1 MKRHLMLVFTVV
13 LVSALNFSVSAQT
26 KTREQILNDITAKR
40 GQLAALEE
48 QFLAVSDSDRI
59 AFVELLK
66 QPNTGM
72 IRLLP
77 REIFDSE
84 VYKKQS
90 KTITMRG
97 GGAYYSFVKKT
108 HEYGYG
114 SDIELDHDY
123 LSVGF
128 AGYDYGML
136 LKLNLNEVPLENL
149 TAEHVEAATLINY
162 EVPVNEPEI
171 RKEQMRFGQ
180 GVVMNG
186 FVITRRVPVEIGA
199 SYLLRSIDYE
209 TSDVLVAIKVVRKD
223 TDGSVIIAWKLL
235 QNLPTP
241 KAARNDVVR

>member
-1 MKRHLMLVFTVV
+1 
-13 LVSALNFSVSAQT
+13 
-26 KTREQILNDITAKR
+26 
-40 GQLAALEE
+40 
-48 QFLAVSDSDRI
+48 
-59 AFVELLK
+59 
-66 QPNTGM
+66 M